1 MTVTTEQEVG
11 RIEDKTICYQVH
23 IRMPGL
29 TRKADMSLIDTGD
42 TDPDRLSVSKRIL
55 DSMEFRAIQRQVG
68 FIRAYLKTK
77 GLPAPEMKGGFY
89 RIPVE
94 LVHQVVESIAEMRA
108 EFFRLIGELVEALP
122 VLKEN
127 AKTDLGSQ
135 FREEDY
141 KGADELRAA
150 FDVETRFLETGTPE
164 KLRTVD
170 EALYSAMEE
179 EHKTT
184 MRRMESVYEQMLQ
197 AELKG
202 FVGKI
207 REMLGV
213 SESGKKKR
221 FIVAN
226 VEKLSIFL
234 KDAEF
239 RNVTGSAELKHLCEG
254 ASQLLDGLDPEI
266 ARADEDYREALEN
279 SFGAIEDRLTELTE
293 DAPRAISFD
302 DEV

>member
-1 MTVTTEQEVG
+1 MTVATEQEVG

-77 GLPAPEMKGGFY
+77 GLPSPILKGGVY
-89 RIPVE
+89 QIPIG
-94 LVHQVVESIAEMRA
+94 LVQQVVESIAEMRA
-108 EFFRLIGELVEALP
+108 DFFRLVGTLVEALP
-122 VLKEN
+122 VLKNN
-127 AKTDLGSQ
+127 ARADLGSQ

-141 KGADELRAA
+141 KGGDELRAA

-170 EALYSAMEE
+170 EALYSVMEE

-184 MRRMESVYEQMLQ
+184 MRRMETVYEQMLQ

-202 FVGKI
+202 FVTKI

-213 SESGKKKR
+213 AESGKKKR
-221 FIVAN
+221 FIIAN
-226 VEKLSIFL
+226 VEKLSEFL
-234 KDAEF
+234 QDAPF
-239 RNVTGSAELKHLCEG
+239 RNVTSNAELKQLCEG

-266 ARADEDYREALEN
+266 ARADVNYREALEK
-279 SFGAIEDRLTELTE
+279 SFAVIEDRLAELTE

-302 DEV
+302 DDV